1 MKLLTNK
8 TLKTFLILFITIYL
22 VEIIFK
28 LAMGIVFD
36 WSLLR
41 IAFSTAA
48 FSALCALLLSFAN
61 NIVRNIF
68 IIIIIVAAS
77 IYAVVQAGFNN
88 YLGMYMSFATS
99 SQAGAI
105 TDFIG
110 EFIVSIKFEYWL
122 ILIPFVI
129 FIVLFI
135 LFEHKINVYES
146 NLEVSYIDK
155 IRGKKKK
162 AAAKEE
168 QEKKKKKKL
177 LINRIIFAGTFVVS
191 CGLYYASL
199 YIPFMQNDLQLI
211 DNKTLFKNP
220 SMPNIAVSQFGVDG
234 FAFLDIKALIFP
246 YDTAGVED
254 EDFVPNVINNNN
266 NNQQVVIDG
275 VDYTRTIDDEA
286 WKALAESETVPDY
299 KKLNNYYLSK
309 EITPKNEYTGM
320 FKDKN
325 LIIVMIESGSKAILD
340 YPEYFPTLSKLYNEG
355 WSWDNAFSPRNAC
368 STGNNEMSGITSLYT
383 INLNCTANVYK
394 ENTYYEAIFNLFTNK
409 EYNVTSYHDYDEH
422 FYYRKEYQPNMGS
435 QKYYNVDDLKI
446 KKLYD
451 SNSNQPWPS
460 DLEFVQKALPKFI
473 DEKKFMAWLTTVSS
487 HMKYSYSSVTGDMY
501 LDTFKDEKWNI
512 QAKRYM
518 SKIKIV
524 DLALEE
530 MLKELE
536 ETGRLEDTVIMLY
549 ADHEPYGLDQSIFQ
563 QIAKY
568 DVKNSFG
575 DVDRTPFIIYN
586 PSITPQKYDTYTSF
600 MDILPTIANLFDLD
614 YDPRLYGG
622 TDLFSPSHKNVV
634 AFADGSWRTD
644 IAFYNATSTK
654 INYIG
659 EKTYTPEEIKIIN
672 TKIKNEIAMNNLAI
686 KRNYFAYLNEK
697 LNIGFKPKEVQ
708 ISNKIEIDNKKEST
722 DKTDK
727 KDSKKST
734 KEGE

>member
-8 TLKTFLILFITIYL
+8 TLKTFLIIFTIIYL
-22 VEIIFK
+22 IEIIFK
-28 LAMGIVFD
+28 IAMGIVFD

-48 FSALCALLLSFAN
+48 FSALCAVLLSFAN

-68 IIIIIVAAS
+68 IIIITFAAT
-77 IYAVVQAGFNN
+77 IYAIVQAGFNN

-110 EFIVSIKFEYWL
+110 EFIASIKFEYWL
-122 ILIPFVI
+122 IFIPFV
-129 FIVLFI
+129 LFVI
-135 LFEHKINVYES
+135 LLIIFEHRLTIYET
-146 NLEVSYIDK
+146 NLEVSFIDK

-162 AAAKEE
+162 AAALEE
-168 QEKKKKKKL
+168 QQKKKKKFV
-177 LINRIIFAGTFVVS
+177 LINRIIFSGVFVLS

-211 DNKTLFKNP
+211 DNATLFKNP

-234 FAFLDIKALIFP
+234 FAFLDIKALIIQH
-246 YDTAGVED
+246 DSDSVE
-254 EDFVPNVINNNN
+254 ENIVIPTNRENENNKPI
-266 NNQQVVIDG
+266 VIEG
-275 VDYTRTIDDEA
+275 KDYTRYIDDSE
-286 WKALAESETVPDY
+286 WINLANNESVPDY
-299 KKLNNYYLSK
+299 KKLNTYFMNK
-309 EITPKNEYTGM
+309 EITPKNDHTGI

-325 LIIVMIESGSKAILD
+325 LIVVMIESGSNVLLN
-340 YPEYFPTLSKLYNEG
+340 YPEYFPNLAKLYNEG
-355 WSWDNAFSPRNAC
+355 WAWENAFSPRNAC

-394 ENTYYEAIFNLFTNK
+394 DNTYYEAIFNLFNNK

-446 KKLYD
+446 KRLYD
-451 SNSNQPWPS
+451 NNSNQPWPN
-460 DLEFVQKALPKFI
+460 DVEFIEKALPKFI
-473 DEKKFMAWLTTVSS
+473 DEEKFMAWLTTVSS

-501 LDTFKDEKWNI
+501 LDLFKDQKWNI

-518 SKIKIV
+518 SKLKIV
-524 DLALEE
+524 DLAFGE

-536 ETGRLEDTVIMLY
+536 ETKRLDDTVIVLY
-549 ADHEPYGLDQSIFQ
+549 ADHEPYGLDAKIFQ
-563 QIAKY
+563 EIAKY
-568 DVKNSFG
+568 DVTNDFG
-575 DVDRTPFIIYN
+575 DVDRTPLIIYN
-586 PSITPQKYDTYTSF
+586 PKITPQKFNEYTSF

-622 TDLFSPSHKNVV
+622 TDLFSDRHKNVV

-659 EKTYTPEEIKIIN
+659 EQTYTPEEIKEIN
-672 TKIKNEIAMNNLAI
+672 TRIKNEIAMDNLAI
-686 KRNYFAYLNEK
+686 KRNYFSYLNEK
-697 LNIGFKPKEVQ
+697 LDKGFIPRK
-708 ISNKIEIDNKKEST
+708 INYSNKINKTS
-722 DKTDK
+722 
-727 KDSKKST
+727 